1 MPPGSKK
8 AALLSC
14 LLAAGMAYY
23 YFALFLPYAHAQL
36 ETAGITRG
44 YRYGCDLYPFWLTS
58 RQILKDRN
66 NPYTQETTN
75 QIQIGLY
82 GRTLNR
88 PGDPAAKYRAFAYP
102 LYADFL
108 ALPVAILPFPIVQ
121 AIGSILFPLIV
132 ICTCWLWLRFLN
144 LSLTP
149 TSLLSLFA
157 LTLASYPVLE
167 CLYALQPSLI
177 VALLLSGTAA
187 ALARNRL
194 GLAAVL
200 LALASIKPQLVVIV
214 ALWLL
219 IWASADS
226 ARRRF
231 IYSFFATLVAL
242 FFASWLAVPGWLIPW
257 VHSLTAYRQYTDPP
271 LSRLDFGPIAGNLF
285 AITLLAIGAVRAFR
299 SRRAHAD
306 SPQFAT
312 TFSYLLAITVLIAP
326 SSLAVYDHILLLPAI
341 LWLLSSKDAVFK
353 RRAPIGIIGFAAIAA
368 LSWQW
373 LAATG
378 VTLYSLV
385 SCEIL
390 HGVWITLP
398 LRTAA
403 SVPFAIVALWLF
415 LWWKGEKPSDPA
427 KPARSPVRS
436 G

>member
-1 MPPGSKK
+1 MPSASKK
-8 AALLSC
+8 SALLSC
-14 LLAAGMAYY
+14 LLAAGMGYY
-23 YFALFLPYAHAQL
+23 YFELFLPYAHSQL

-44 YRYGCDLYPFWLTS
+44 YRYGCDFYPLWLTT
-58 RQILKDRN
+58 RQILQDRN

-88 PGDPAAKYRAFAYP
+88 PGDPPANYRAFAYP

-108 ALPVAILPFPIVQ
+108 ALPVATLPFSIVQ

-132 ICTCWLWLRFLN
+132 VCTCWLWMRFLN

-149 TSLLSLFA
+149 ASLFSLFA

-167 CLYALQPSLI
+167 GLYALQPSVI
-177 VALLLSGTAA
+177 VALLLAGTAA

-194 GLAAVL
+194 GIAGVL
-200 LALASIKPQLVVIV
+200 LALASIKPQLILII

-219 IWASADS
+219 IWASANS

-231 IYSFFATLVAL
+231 SFSFLATLSAL
-242 FFASWLAVPGWLIPW
+242 FLAAWLAVPGWLLPW
-257 VHSLTAYRQYTDPP
+257 VHALVAYRQYTDPP
-271 LSRLDFGPIAGNLF
+271 LSHLDFGAIAGYLF
-285 AITLLAIGAVRAFR
+285 AIALLAIGSVGTFR
-299 SRRAHAD
+299 SRRANAE
-306 SPQFAT
+306 SPQFAI

-326 SSLAVYDHILLLPAI
+326 SSLAVYDHILLIPAI
-341 LWLLSSKDAVFK
+341 LWLLSRKDIVFK
-353 RRAPIGIIGFAAIAA
+353 NRSPILVLGFAATAA
-368 LSWQW
+368 ISWPW

-378 VTLYSLV
+378 VALHSLV
-385 SCEIL
+385 SPEI
-390 HGVWITLP
+390 HRSVWITLP

-403 SVPFAIVALWLF
+403 SIPFAIVALWLF
-415 LWWKGEKPSDPA
+415 LLWKGKLSDPA
-427 KPARSPVRS
+427 TPAKFPAPS